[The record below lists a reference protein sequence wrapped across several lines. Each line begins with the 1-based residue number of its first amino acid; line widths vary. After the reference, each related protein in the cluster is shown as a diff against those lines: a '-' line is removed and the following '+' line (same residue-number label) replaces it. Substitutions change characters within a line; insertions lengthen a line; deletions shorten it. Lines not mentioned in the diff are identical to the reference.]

1 MQYNSTFATKI
12 KLNRQNSVANVLF
25 YLKNKEK
32 APFGEMRTELLG
44 MIPLRSFLQ
53 KRQYETVKRQS
64 SVANDNFSY
73 ILSLEC
79 DIYTDNSLRKRSVPI
94 HRRGLHRGDV
104 LRGRDGAGPR
114 RVPCGVGKMLNL
126 FLFFRLIYYGHGDI
140 IEGSLYRFNYG
151 NHNLPHFR

>member
-114 RVPCGVGKMLNL
+114 RVPCGVGTKFSSRNYRWLRGLNVT
-126 FLFFRLIYYGHGDI
+126 
-140 IEGSLYRFNYG
+140 
-151 NHNLPHFR
+151 

>member
-64 SVANDNFSY
+64 SVANDNFSC

-94 HRRGLHRGDV
+94 HRRGLH
-104 LRGRDGAGPR
+104 
-114 RVPCGVGKMLNL
+114 
-126 FLFFRLIYYGHGDI
+126 
-140 IEGSLYRFNYG
+140 
-151 NHNLPHFR
+151 